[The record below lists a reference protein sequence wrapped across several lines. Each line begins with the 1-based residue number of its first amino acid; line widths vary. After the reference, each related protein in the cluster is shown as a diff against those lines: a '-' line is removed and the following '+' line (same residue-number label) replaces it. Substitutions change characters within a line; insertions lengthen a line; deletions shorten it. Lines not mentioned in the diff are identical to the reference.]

1 MENLLV
7 EASGLLHRGRR
18 LVLARIIKRE
28 GSAPRATG
36 TQCIIREDG
45 TLLGTIGGGFLEHRV
60 TLGARDVLKEGRSTI
75 HHFHLAGQGMTQTGM
90 ICGGEVDVYLEL
102 LAPENRRTVEV
113 FSDATDLIRAGRR
126 GILVTLVE
134 EGVTADDPESRMLLP
149 ESGPPVGAIRGLSVT
164 STDFSGIRGPCL
176 VELQHGRFTVFTEPV
191 EAESVVYLFGAGHIS
206 TSVAPLASMVGF
218 RLAVIDDRA
227 EFATRERFPTA
238 DEVLVLPFAKVFD
251 HLRVTPD
258 SYLVIVTRGHLSD
271 RAVLKAALRTNS
283 AYIGMIGSKRK
294 REAIYQSLLDE
305 GVPRERLEAVHSP
318 IGVEIDAETP
328 EEIAVSIVGELIK
341 TRAERSRSERKRN
354 CPA

>member
-7 EASGLLHRGRR
+7 EASGLLHRRRR
-18 LVLARIIKRE
+18 LVLARIIRRE

-60 TLGARDVLKEGRSTI
+60 TLGARDVLKDGRSTI
-75 HHFHLAGQGMTQTGM
+75 HHFHLAGESLTAAGM
-90 ICGGEVDVYLEL
+90 ICGGEVDVYLEPL
-102 LAPENRRTVEV
+102 DPENRRTVEV
-113 FSDATDLIRAGRR
+113 FSNATDLISAGRR

-134 EGVTADDPESRMLLP
+134 EDVAADDPESRMLLP
-149 ESGPPVGAIRGLSVT
+149 EGGPPIGAIRGLSVT
-164 STDFSGIRGPCL
+164 SADFSGIRSPRI
-176 VELQHGRFTVFTEPV
+176 VELQHGRLTLFAEPV
-191 EAESVVYLFGAGHIS
+191 EAESVVYLFGAGHVS
-206 TSVAPLASMVGF
+206 TSVALLASLVGF

-238 DEVLVLPFAKVFD
+238 DEVSVLPFEKVFD

-258 SYLVIVTRGHLSD
+258 SYLVIVTRGHVSD
-271 RAVLKAALRTNS
+271 RTVLRSALTTNP

-294 REAIYQSLLDE
+294 REAIYQSLVDE

-318 IGVEIDAETP
+318 IGVEIGAETP

>member
-1 MENLLV
+1 M
-7 EASGLLHRGRR
+7 
-18 LVLARIIKRE
+18 
-28 GSAPRATG
+28 
-36 TQCIIREDG
+36 
-45 TLLGTIGGGFLEHRV
+45 
-60 TLGARDVLKEGRSTI
+60 
-75 HHFHLAGQGMTQTGM
+75 
-90 ICGGEVDVYLEL
+90 
-102 LAPENRRTVEV
+102 
-113 FSDATDLIRAGRR
+113 
-126 GILVTLVE
+126 
-134 EGVTADDPESRMLLP
+134 
-149 ESGPPVGAIRGLSVT
+149 
-164 STDFSGIRGPCL
+164 
-176 VELQHGRFTVFTEPV
+176 ELQHGRFTVFTEPV